1 MGVAVLRA
9 VLLDWRGT
17 LAVTMTN
24 IEWVEQA
31 FRRLGRD
38 AFADETQRVADALQ
52 DAERSP
58 ELAPAWQRV
67 DCDAAFHRETYHRLF
82 AAAGLDPA
90 LAAALYD
97 AESDPAHNPFAHD
110 VAPTLEALKQRGMK
124 VGVISD
130 IHFDLRPV
138 FRQHGLADLVDAFTL
153 SYEHG
158 VQKPDPAI
166 FVIAL
171 RKLGA
176 KPGETLMVGDRASH
190 DGAAVTVSIATLLL
204 PPLAQVSDQRL
215 DLVLKL
221 TADHT
226 A

>member
-1 MGVAVLRA
+1 MAVLQA

-17 LAVTMTN
+17 LAVTMTD
-24 IEWVEQA
+24 IQWVEQA
-31 FRRLGRD
+31 FRRLGR
-38 AFADETQRVADALQ
+38 VAVAAEIQQVANALL
-52 DAERSP
+52 DAERIP
-58 ELAPAWQRV
+58 KLAPAWERV
-67 DCDAAFHRETYHRLF
+67 DCDAAFHRQTYHRLF
-82 AAAGLDPA
+82 TAAGLDPG

-110 VAPTLEALKQRGMK
+110 VAPTMEALKQRGMK

-138 FRQHGLADLVDAFTL
+138 FRQHGLADFVDAFTL

-158 VQKPDPAI
+158 VQKPDPA
-166 FVIAL
+166 FFAIAL

-176 KPGETLMVGDRASH
+176 EAGETLMVGDRASH
-190 DGAAVTVSIATLLL
+190 DGAAVAVGIATLLL
-204 PPLAQVSDQRL
+204 PALAHVSDQRL

-221 TADHT
+221 TAGHT